1 MASITSLTARLA
13 ATCAVIAIAAAP
25 AAAHPHVWV
34 DVKSTVVYEDGRIT
48 GFKYSWT
55 FDEGYSTM
63 AIEGLDK
70 NGDGTYDRDELAEL
84 AQVNVDG
91 LKEFDYFTHA
101 KLDETALKID
111 TPKDYWLEHKDGI
124 LTLHFTLPLQTT
136 VLGNAQGFT
145 FQVFD
150 PSYYIAFDLA
160 KEKPVTLAAGAP
172 AGCKADVSVPPD
184 ETAEAEKLGEAF
196 FQQFGGDIGI
206 GLAKTISVTCP
217 AS

>member
-13 ATCAVIAIAAAP
+13 ATCAAIAITAAP

-63 AIEGLDK
+63 A
-70 NGDGTYDRDELAEL
+70 
-84 AQVNVDG
+84 VDG